1 MRIALLSTC
10 AVAVPPRGYGGT
22 ELIIAELARTLKRD
36 GHHVTVFATGDST
49 PDAELRSHF
58 ALPVWPPDD
67 LAELRHSAFA
77 WTSIC
82 AEDPP
87 FDVIHAHQAPAIA
100 FSALWPVP
108 TVVTFHHERIEK
120 LVEYYR
126 DFRTVTPV
134 AISKRQAELL
144 PELGVRHVVHHGLD
158 IDRYD
163 AGQGQDGWLAFVGRF
178 APEKGPDIAIDV
190 ASALRLPI
198 RMGGKPHWANG
209 EFFDKEIKPRLEHGR
224 SLVRWEGEVSFGPK
238 LDILRG
244 ARATLFP
251 IAWEEPFGLVMIES
265 MLVGTPVVA
274 FSRGA
279 APEVVD
285 EGVTGFLVRDKDEMI
300 DRIKRIGEIDRARCR
315 ARARER
321 FNSMR
326 MSRDYERVYA
336 DAIASRRDSPP
347 RPLAPSGVELVRA
360 AMR

>member
-22 ELIIAELARTLKRD
+22 ELIIAELARTFKRS
-36 GHHVTVFATGDST
+36 GHQVTVFATGDST
-49 PDAELRSHF
+49 PEAELRSHF
-58 ALPVWPPDD
+58 PAPVWPPDD

-77 WTSIC
+77 WRSIC

-87 FDVIHAHQAPAIA
+87 FDVVHAHQAPGVA
-100 FSALWPVP
+100 FSAVCSIP

-126 DFRTVTPV
+126 EFPDVTPV
-134 AISKRQAELL
+134 AISRRQAELL
-144 PELGVRHVVHHGLD
+144 PELGVHHVVHHGLD
-158 IDRYD
+158 VDRYPT
-163 AGQGQDGWLAFVGRF
+163 GEGEDGWLAFIGRF

-190 ASALRLPI
+190 ATALRLPL

-209 EFFDKEIKPRLEHGR
+209 EYFEQELTPRLER
-224 SLVRWEGEVSFGPK
+224 SRDLVHWDGEVSFGPK

-274 FSRGA
+274 FPHGA

-285 EGVTGFLVRDKDEMI
+285 EGVTGFLVRDEAEMM
-300 DRIKRIGEIDRARCR
+300 DRVRRIGEIDRARCR

-321 FNSMR
+321 FNATR
-326 MSRDYERVYA
+326 MARDYERVYA
-336 DAIASRRDSPP
+336 SAMAARREV
-347 RPLAPSGVELVRA
+347 RPLAPSGVQLARA
-360 AMR
+360 AGR